1 MIYYD
6 ILYTDRKKNYLKKI
20 IGYASKKKAI
30 HRSGTKEKKKME
42 KIRITEKE
50 IKENY
55 KNIYYCNYCNLQNLL
70 TYYQPDYYT
79 KGVYGWNADIYILDF
94 DTVIVTGYR
103 PFGNIKIENTEEL
116 EKEAKKVLC
125 SDLIEN
131 DKNYIINKIITEN
144 FGGAE

>member
-1 MIYYD
+1 M
-6 ILYTDRKKNYLKKI
+6 KKI
-20 IGYASKKKAI
+20 
-30 HRSGTKEKKKME
+30 RV
-42 KIRITEKE
+42 TEKE

-79 KGVYGWNADIYILDF
+79 KSMYGWNADIYVLDF

-103 PFGNIKIENTEEL
+103 PFGNIKIENTEKL
-116 EKEAKKVLC
+116 EKEAKEVLN
-125 SDLIEN
+125 SDLIDN